1 MPAPSQRYTTAQ
13 LDAMR
18 QRHGFSV
25 RFLSTVSENDCIF
38 EGQVQE
44 HQLPSGLQLVS
55 SDIRINH
62 GYESTSEHPRRF
74 TAVVLLDGQA
84 ELQLPGARKA
94 LSVTRHAAAAFSCG
108 DTEVLKATHEAGQTV
123 RGFNLS
129 IETPEACA
137 DAELAELLHHA
148 LRQSG
153 PPLHAW
159 SLPEHLAV
167 SLRQLLNGVWSGSL
181 ARLHREGIAL
191 QVLACALQ
199 AHAQPQPQPAPS
211 PRIHPRDR
219 RGLERVR
226 ECMDAAPGQAHS
238 LDDLA
243 RLACM
248 SPTTLREKF
257 QAAYGQTVFGWLRER
272 RMQLA
277 RERLAQGWSVQEAA
291 DCVGFQ
297 HASNFATAFR
307 QRFGHAP
314 SQGSLRRKP

>member
-84 ELQLPGARKA
+84 ELQLPAARKA

-108 DTEVLKATHEAGQTV
+108 DTEVLKATHAAGQRV

-129 IETPEACA
+129 IEAPEACA
-137 DAELAELLHHA
+137 DAELAALLHQA
-148 LRQSG
+148 MRQSG
-153 PPLHAW
+153 SPLHAW
-159 SLPEHLAV
+159 ALPEHLAV
-167 SLRQLLNGVWSGSL
+167 SLRQLLDGVWGGSL

-199 AHAQPQPQPAPS
+199 RPAPS

-238 LDDLA
+238 LEDLA

-314 SQGSLRRKP
+314 SQGSLRRKA

>member
-1 MPAPSQRYTTAQ
+1 MSAPSQRYTMAH

-25 RFLSTVSENDCIF
+25 RFLSKVAQDDCIF

-44 HQLPSGLQLVS
+44 HRLSSGLQLVS
-55 SDIRINH
+55 SDIHIRH

-74 TAVVLLDGQA
+74 TAVVLLGGEARLRLSDA
-84 ELQLPGARKA
+84 ATPLQ
-94 LSVTRHAAAAFSCG
+94 VTRHHAAAFACG
-108 DTEVLKATHEAGQTV
+108 DTQVLQATHEGGQRV

-129 IETPEACA
+129 IETPETCT
-137 DAELAELLHHA
+137 DPELAQLLHQA
-148 LRQSG
+148 LRASHT
-153 PPLHAW
+153 PPRAW
-159 SLPEHLAV
+159 SLPGHLAEG
-167 SLRQLLNGVWSGSL
+167 LQQLLEGRWSGSL
-181 ARLHREGIAL
+181 ARLHREGLAL

-199 AHAQPQPQPAPS
+199 AHDQPPPVAVV
-211 PRIHPRDR
+211 RLHPRDL

-226 ECMDAAPGQAHS
+226 DCMQAAPGQAHR
-238 LDDLA
+238 LEDLA

-257 QAAYGQTVFGWLRER
+257 QAAYGQTVFTWLREQ

-291 DCVGFQ
+291 DYVGFQ

-307 QRFGHAP
+307 QRFGQPP
-314 SQGSLRRKP
+314 SRSTLRQEA

>member
-1 MPAPSQRYTTAQ
+1 MSAPSQRYTTAQ

-25 RFLSTVSENDCIF
+25 RFLSPVAEHDCIF

-44 HQLPSGLQLVS
+44 HLLPCGLQLVG
-55 SDIRINH
+55 SDIQVRH

-74 TAVVLLDGQA
+74 TAVVLLQGLAQL
-84 ELQLPGARKA
+84 ELSGAA
-94 LSVTRHAAAAFSCG
+94 APLQVTRQAAAAFVCG
-108 DTEVLKATHEAGQTV
+108 GNEVLKATHGGGQRV

-129 IETPEACA
+129 IEEPEHCA
-137 DAELAELLHHA
+137 DPELAQLLHQA
-148 LRQSG
+148 MRASG
-153 PPLHAW
+153 PPLLPW
-159 SLPEHLAV
+159 SLPEHLAMA
-167 SLRQLLNGVWSGSL
+167 LQQLLDGVWSGSL
-181 ARLHREGIAL
+181 ERLHREGIAL
-191 QVLACALQ
+191 QMLACALQ
-199 AHAQPQPQPAPS
+199 AHAGDRPARA
-211 PRIHPRDR
+211 PRVHPRDR

-226 ECMDAAPGQAHS
+226 ECLDAAPAQAHR

-291 DCVGFQ
+291 DHVGFQ

-307 QRFGHAP
+307 QRFGEAP
-314 SQGSLRRKP
+314 SQSTLRRRT

>member
-108 DTEVLKATHEAGQTV
+108 DTEVLKATHAAGQTV

-129 IETPEACA
+129 IEAPEACA

-167 SLRQLLNGVWSGSL
+167 SLRQLLDGVWSGSL

-199 AHAQPQPQPAPS
+199 AHAQPRPAPS